1 MARRR
6 PFAPLRR
13 ALRARDVF
21 GKPVKS
27 GGVTVIPVASVLGG
41 AGGGFYEREKGSGPS
56 VPASS
61 APESNEGFGFGLG
74 ARPVGAYVIRD
85 GKVRWRPAVDVTR
98 IALGAITAGVVV
110 AGIALCK
117 R

>member
-41 AGGGFYEREKGSGPS
+41 GGGGFYEREKGSGK
-56 VPASS
+56 AGTGSS
-61 APESNEGFGFGLG
+61 GPESNEGFGFGVN

-85 GKVRWRPAVDVTR
+85 GKVRWRPAIDITR
-98 IALGAITAGVVV
+98 LALGAMAAGVVV
-110 AGIALCK
+110 AGIALSK

>member
-41 AGGGFYEREKGSGPS
+41 GGGGSYQRESGSGAA
-56 VPASS
+56 VARGS
-61 APESNEGFGFGLG
+61 APESNEGLGFGFG

-85 GKVRWRPAVDVTR
+85 GKVRWRPAIDVTR
-98 IALGAITAGVVV
+98 LALGAITAGVVI
-110 AGIALCK
+110 AGLAL
-117 R
+117 RTR

>member
-13 ALRARDVF
+13 ALRTRDVF

-27 GGVTVIPVASVLGG
+27 GGVTVVPVASVLGG
-41 AGGGFYEREKGSGPS
+41 GGGGFYQREGGSSPSSPAGPD
-56 VPASS
+56 
-61 APESNEGFGFGLG
+61 PESNEGLGFGFL

-98 IALGAITAGVVV
+98 LALGALTAGVVV
-110 AGIALCK
+110 AGIALRK

>member
-6 PFAPLRR
+6 PFAPLRK

-21 GKPVKS
+21 GKPVKA

-41 AGGGFYEREKGSGPS
+41 GGGGFYERDAATPQ
-56 VPASS
+56 
-61 APESNEGFGFGLG
+61 PERNEGFGFGLG
-74 ARPVGAYVIRD
+74 ARPIGAYVIRD

-98 IALGAITAGVVV
+98 LALGAMAAGAVV
-110 AGIALCK
+110 AGLAL
-117 R
+117 RSR

>member
-41 AGGGFYEREKGSGPS
+41 AGGGFYEREGDSGTPRSPDSGPQ
-56 VPASS
+56 
-61 APESNEGFGFGLG
+61 SNEGFGFGIG

-98 IALGAITAGVVV
+98 LALGALAAGVVV
-110 AGIALCK
+110 AGIALAK